1 MNGANL
7 LFSEDAVR
15 IVHDALEQWVGDG
28 KIDDFS
34 IVASHEESLHPWNA
48 IAVSTCGHGIF
59 D

>member
-1 MNGANL
+1 M
-7 LFSEDAVR
+7 
-15 IVHDALEQWVGDG
+15 HDALDGWVSQN

-48 IAVSTCGHGIF
+48 IAVSTGGYGLL